1 MCTLLRDGGTA
12 RQRENAEM
20 RNPSLTH
27 PLQETERVERG
38 QFVQDL
44 LLSTLLMEKIDLNDD
59 FLRSLEDDSYA
70 FSGS

>member
-1 MCTLLRDGGTA
+1 MG
-12 RQRENAEM
+12 
-20 RNPSLTH
+20 NPLIH

-44 LLSTLLMEKIDLNDD
+44 LLSTLLMEKMDLNDD

-70 FSGS
+70 FSGSFDQNNSVSSR